1 MSGGQVFIYTRR
13 VQSFRKR
20 KAACGSATKP
30 LCQLNSAHH
39 SSRFARV
46 RKYFAILGGAAIAAS
61 AAVVVLTAPAP
72 ASPINVC
79 ALLPS
84 MDSCQPPDV
93 RRSMFVHKTN
103 PPTITQVAPT
113 PDY

>member
-1 MSGGQVFIYTRR
+1 M
-13 VQSFRKR
+13 
-20 KAACGSATKP
+20 
-30 LCQLNSAHH
+30 
-39 SSRFARV
+39 
-46 RKYFAILGGAAIAAS
+46 RKYFAMVGATAVAVA

-72 ASPINVC
+72 ESPINVC

-103 PPTITQVAPT
+103 PPTITQVS
-113 PDY
+113 PDSGN